1 MGRRGGGRGRGGR
14 GIGDSARGDFEPDY
28 FFNIFFNICQHLIRH
43 LSGKIL
49 CRRLVFI
56 DFDVIM
62 ASNKLTSSCFF
73 FSEKEKSHFKMKKI
87 TFLIVNC
94 VFVAYI
100 SAPLI
105 VLITFRLISVLS

>member
-1 MGRRGGGRGRGGR
+1 
-14 GIGDSARGDFEPDY
+14 
-28 FFNIFFNICQHLIRH
+28 
-43 LSGKIL
+43 
-49 CRRLVFI
+49 
-56 DFDVIM
+56 
-62 ASNKLTSSCFF
+62 
-73 FSEKEKSHFKMKKI
+73 MKKI